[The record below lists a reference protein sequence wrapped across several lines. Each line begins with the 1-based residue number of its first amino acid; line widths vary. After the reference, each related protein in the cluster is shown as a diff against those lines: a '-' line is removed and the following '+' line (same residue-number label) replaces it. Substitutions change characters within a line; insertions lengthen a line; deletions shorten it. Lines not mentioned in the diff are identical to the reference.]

1 MSDMANKM
9 EQMINLA
16 HEIREENERVGN
28 LLLDGLQLSFSIL
41 DDIRKHGNDL
51 KELDISKRIEMV
63 SDHLGF
69 DLEQLVLGIFEKN
82 YDKTEEISNK
92 AVDEDTISFITAQT
106 DDYETF
112 LAENEAE
119 KIKDNLAELRNEI

>member
-1 MSDMANKM
+1 MSDMGNKI
-9 EQMINLA
+9 EQMVNLA
-16 HEIREENERVGN
+16 HEIREENERIGA
-28 LLLDGLQLSFSIL
+28 LLLDGMKLSLSIM
-41 DDIRKHGNDL
+41 DDIRKHGDGL

-82 YDKTEEISNK
+82 YDQTEEISNK
-92 AVDEDTISFITAQT
+92 AVDTETISFITAQT

>member
-1 MSDMANKM
+1 MSDMGNKM

-16 HEIREENERVGN
+16 HEIREENERIGA

>member
-92 AVDEDTISFITAQT
+92 AVDNETISFITAQT

-112 LAENEAE
+112 LAENEAD
-119 KIKDNLAELRNEI
+119 KIKDKLAELRNEI

>member
-1 MSDMANKM
+1 
-9 EQMINLA
+9 MINLA

-92 AVDEDTISFITAQT
+92 AVDNETISFITAQT

>member
-1 MSDMANKM
+1 MANKM

>member
-92 AVDEDTISFITAQT
+92 AVDTETISFITAQT

>member
-16 HEIREENERVGN
+16 HEIREENERIGE
-28 LLLDGLQLSFSIL
+28 LLLDGMKLSLSIM

-82 YDKTEEISNK
+82 YDQTEEISNK